1 MSNGKLRV
9 TPATVTAFTIAFL
22 ATDYLLYRMKS
33 EYINSLIWKR
43 VLGDNTGTATDKP
56 GDSR

>member
-9 TPATVTAFTIAFL
+9 TPATITVFTIAFL
-22 ATDYLLYRMKS
+22 ATDYLQCRMKS

-43 VLGDNTGTATDKP
+43 VLGENNGTTDKP
-56 GDSR
+56 GDSK